1 MFITIQLEKHIMVT
15 LGDIWPNQHKDKIM
29 ADNKPIAK
37 QRQDK
42 SPLKGVTKA
51 VAKTDKKGNEKKRE
65 GIKDRR

>member
-1 MFITIQLEKHIMVT
+1 MTKLA
-15 LGDIWPNQHKDKIM
+15 DIWPKQLKDNIM

-37 QRQDK
+37 QKQDK

-65 GIKDRR
+65 TVKDRR

>member
-1 MFITIQLEKHIMVT
+1 MVK
-15 LGDIWPNQHKDKIM
+15 LGDIWPNTLENNM
-29 ADNKPIAK
+29 ADNKDLKK

-51 VAKTDKKGNEKKRE
+51 VKATDKKGNAKGRE